1 MNILAQS
8 QLSERIATYKKIAL
22 VFFTLMLCSNSFAA
36 FNDIG
41 VGARPLGLGGAFV
54 ALADD
59 SNAAN
64 YNAAGLGY
72 IDAIH
77 VGVTREQ
84 RFNGLITYN
93 AFSGVIPI
101 GMLGSIGANI
111 GILAEDSE
119 IYREQTL
126 LFSYGKAFLKQFS
139 IGVNLKRFS
148 TTFDETNEFVAGNA
162 YFTQTSASAI
172 SVDVGIITKPV
183 TGLSI
188 GVAAE
193 NLVPAD
199 MSISEAFTDSVPR
212 NIRAGAAYRLESIA
226 AMSAQGATVSN
237 ILKSSLAT
245 FEIALRDGET
255 QVRVGAEVWLGKNV
269 AARGGYGVKT
279 GVDSAST
286 VSLGTSVKIPIS
298 ATHLQLD
305 YGFQLLTGVFRDN
318 TTQRFS
324 VNLRF

>member
-1 MNILAQS
+1 MMQRHTFSNVA
-8 QLSERIATYKKIAL
+8 KIGMFVL
-22 VFFTLMLCSNSFAA
+22 VFALILFASSTFAA

-41 VGARPLGLGGAFV
+41 IGARPLGLGGAFV

-72 IDAIH
+72 LDAIH

-93 AFSGVIPI
+93 ALSGVVPVGI
-101 GMLGSIGANI
+101 LGSIGAHI

-119 IYREQTL
+119 IYQEQTL
-126 LFSYGKAFLKQFS
+126 VFSYSKAFLKQFS
-139 IGVNLKRFS
+139 IGANLKRFS
-148 TTFDETNEFVAGNA
+148 TAFDETNEFVTGND

-172 SVDVGIITKPV
+172 SMDIGIIAKPV
-183 TGLSI
+183 AGLSI

-199 MSISEAFTDSVPR
+199 MSISNAFTDSVPR
-212 NIRAGAAYRLESIA
+212 NIRAGVAYRLASIA
-226 AMSAQGATVSN
+226 EMSAQGATVSN

-245 FEIALRDGET
+245 LEVALRDGET
-255 QVRVGAEVWLGKNV
+255 HVRAGAEVWFSNNI
-269 AARGGYGVKT
+269 AARGGYGVKN
-279 GVDSAST
+279 GVDSAT
-286 VSLGTSVKIPIS
+286 TIALGASLKIPMS

-318 TTQRFS
+318 TTQRLS
-324 VNLRF
+324 VNLVF